1 MPWQAPGF
9 GWPKEMTEARL
20 GPFQQACLVYVK
32 EHPRCMQAAIAQTFE
47 KDPSQVSRAISK
59 LLESGL
65 IARDKEE
72 RLVAK

>member
-1 MPWQAPGF
+1 
-9 GWPKEMTEARL
+9 
-20 GPFQQACLVYVK
+20 
-32 EHPRCMQAAIAQTFE
+32 MQAAIAQAFE
-47 KDPSQVSRAISK
+47 KDPSRVSRAISK

>member
-1 MPWQAPGF
+1 LPWQAPGF

-32 EHPRCMQAAIAQTFE
+32 EHPRCMQAAIAQAFD

-59 LLESGL
+59 LLERGL
-65 IARDKEE
+65 LTRDPGG